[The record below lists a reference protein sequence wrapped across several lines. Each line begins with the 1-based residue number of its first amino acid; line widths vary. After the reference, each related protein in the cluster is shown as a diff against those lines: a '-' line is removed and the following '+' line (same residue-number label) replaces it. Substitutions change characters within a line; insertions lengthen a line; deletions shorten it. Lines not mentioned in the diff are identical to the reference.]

1 MLRVIQLHVRSFRL
15 PGWVVPV
22 MFLLALAL
30 LPFALLFA
38 VGLGVLAL
46 GAGLLGALFRGPSG
60 PTLGAGKRGSVDVR
74 GRGTK
79 VIDVEYEVKDRDAK
93 ES

>member
-1 MLRVIQLHVRSFRL
+1 MLRVIQLQFRSFRL

-46 GAGLLGALFRGPSG
+46 GAGLLGSLFRGPSG
-60 PTLGAGKRGSVDVR
+60 PSLGTAKKGSVSGP

-79 VIDVEYEVKDRDAK
+79 VIDVEYEVKDRDA
-93 ES
+93 